1 MRQWYP
7 GPTTLTYTFNWDNKL
22 RKAEWP
28 GNNSIELKYDP
39 LGNRVYKKSTASGSA
54 TERKYVVDIT
64 GELPVILMELNGSGG
79 IVKTYVY
86 ANSEVIAQHDG
97 DTSDDRYFYLHDRLG
112 SVRLVIDDQGAVKNT
127 YTYEPF
133 GEMFATECT
142 ETTENPF
149 KFAGQWFDAEIEE
162 YYLRARQYNP
172 HLSRF
177 TSRDPAEGKFEQPLT
192 LNRYLYCENDP
203 INRFDPDGASSRSAA
218 YGVPQFTFENYL
230 QLWAAKDDPEQENL
244 LEVTFWAGLF
254 VVGEEVS
261 EYKWPGAGTVFAPLN
276 AGAAFL
282 FAGPSMYRIMYYR
295 MLQDGMINAILRED
309 FGIEADLYD
318 LQDFRFDL

>member
-1 MRQWYP
+1 MVPLPPEIRKQFKKPADSNHSLHRRQP
-7 GPTTLTYTFNWDNKL
+7 LFDKFSSPISPFAAVVPDPTGLAYTFNWDNKL
-22 RKAEWP
+22 RKAIWNENP
-28 GNNSIELKYDP
+28 EDSIELKYDP

-86 ANSEVIAQHDG
+86 AKSEVIAQHDG

-112 SVRLVIDDQGAVKNT
+112 SVRLVIDDQSAVKNT

-149 KFAGQWFDAEIEE
+149 KFTGQYFDSEIEE

-172 HLSRF
+172 RLARF
-177 TSRDPAEGKFEQPLT
+177 TSRDPVAS
-192 LNRYLYCENDP
+192 
-203 INRFDPDGASSRSAA
+203 DGSC
-218 YGVPQFTFENYL
+218 
-230 QLWAAKDDPEQENL
+230 L
-244 LEVTFWAGLF
+244 LALVRN
-254 VVGEEVS
+254 VS
-261 EYKWPGAGTVFAPLN
+261 C
-276 AGAAFL
+276 
-282 FAGPSMYRIMYYR
+282 
-295 MLQDGMINAILRED
+295 DLR
-309 FGIEADLYD
+309 
-318 LQDFRFDL
+318 